1 MAIQFTDSTERTSAV
16 TTTGMSEDLF
26 DILVCPVDKDDLRL
40 EGQSLV
46 CITCGRTYLIS
57 DGIPDMLVDEQ
68 PSA

>member
-1 MAIQFTDSTERTSAV
+1 MAIQFKDQTERTEAV

-40 EGQSLV
+40 DGHSLV
-46 CITCGRTYLIS
+46 CITCGRTYRIS

-68 PSA
+68 TE

>member
-1 MAIQFTDSTERTSAV
+1 MAIQFQNTTERTDAV

-46 CITCGRTYLIS
+46 CITCGRTYQIS